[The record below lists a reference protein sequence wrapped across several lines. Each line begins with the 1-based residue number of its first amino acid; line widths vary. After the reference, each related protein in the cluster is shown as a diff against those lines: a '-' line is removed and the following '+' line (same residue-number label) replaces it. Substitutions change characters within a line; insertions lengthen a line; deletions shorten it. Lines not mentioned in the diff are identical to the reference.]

1 MAHIDENQSLFQ
13 SEEKSEL
20 DRVEKRGLEGAEE
33 GQAAGSGS
41 IPSPTEGTKDA
52 AAVNEG
58 LQDSKAQSP
67 APSPAVTATNARPT
81 LVQLGN
87 SSSTTPTAQHKKFS
101 ASNINKKFLEKT
113 SASGSAAN
121 TSNASGHKVNG
132 PTCAYPYIFSPH
144 LYSWLQLY
152 NGWRKVGIG
161 M

>member
-13 SEEKSEL
+13 SEEKSES
-20 DRVEKRGLEGAEE
+20 DRVEKRGLVGAEE

-41 IPSPTEGTKDA
+41 FPSPTEGIKDPPA
-52 AAVNEG
+52 AKEG
-58 LQDSKAQSP
+58 VQDSKAQSP
-67 APSPAVTATNARPT
+67 VPSAAAPAATNARPT

-113 SASGSAAN
+113 SASGSTAN

-132 PTCAYPYIFSPH
+132 PTCTSPYIFS
-144 LYSWLQLY
+144 
-152 NGWRKVGIG
+152 
-161 M
+161 